1 MSTVEIHDCG
11 PISKLEFDLKPGTV
25 TELVGASGSGKS
37 TTTDIVAFALASDA
51 VRSTLRVTKRDGAK
65 NGLAKVDG
73 VIVKIGARA
82 TRAGGTETY
91 ALIDDGDGIGV
102 LIDPGIAKASSR
114 NLERIRSLV
123 TMAGVSVATTDIA
136 AFAGAA
142 MTAEEVKKLEKLP
155 AVDQVDRVKL
165 ALEERARMHEKSAER
180 IQGQIVEIG
189 TVPENKCEITSDEAL
204 KSLTSKSNELSGA
217 EASRAEAERAAG
229 LVDKMVVPDVNAL
242 REVVSGTEDSIL
254 KAQGEIIVAR
264 SKIAAL
270 EANITALETS
280 LAGLNTKLT
289 ADKSSVEAA
298 VKVSNDKAALAES
311 VKSRVTDEK
320 LESLRG
326 AVRIAEEKYQVS
338 KNDAANDALRQRRAL
353 LLSQV
358 EAEVKS
364 GADFRGKAKDVS
376 SLVTSVLN
384 VPGWKVADDLTV
396 MVNYRRGS
404 DGWFPFDELSPGER
418 AVRAITTAIRLK
430 GKPGKIGVVCIDQS
444 DWESL
449 DIDGRN
455 AVVACAAECRVSIV
469 VAHGT
474 LESRCEDCDATCHG
488 TRCEMCGGGV
498 TPVSGG
504 GILVNVLS

>member
-1 MSTVEIHDCG
+1 MSTVEILDSG

-25 TELVGASGSGKS
+25 TELVGANGSGKS

-51 VRSTLRVTKRDGAK
+51 ERTTLRVTKRDGAK

-91 ALIDDGDGIGV
+91 ALIDDGDGIGA
-102 LIDPGIAKASSR
+102 LIDPGIAKPSSR

-123 TMAGVSVATTDIA
+123 TMAGVSIATTDIA

-142 MTAEEVKKLEKLP
+142 MTAEEIKKLEKLP
-155 AVDQVDRVKL
+155 AVDQVERVKL
-165 ALEERARMHEKSAER
+165 ALEERARMHEKSSER

-217 EASRAEAERAAG
+217 EASRQEAERAAG
-229 LVDKMVVPDVNAL
+229 LVDQMVVPDVNAL
-242 REVVSGTEDSIL
+242 RDVVSDTEDSIL
-254 KAQGEIIVAR
+254 KTQGEITSLKA
-264 SKIAAL
+264 KIAS
-270 EANITALETS
+270 LETS
-280 LAGLNTKLT
+280 LAELNTKLA
-289 ADKSSVEAA
+289 ADKNSVEAA
-298 VKVSNDKAALAES
+298 VKVSNDKAALVES
-311 VKSRVTDEK
+311 VKSRVTEEK

-326 AVRIAEEKYQVS
+326 AVRIAEERYQVS
-338 KNDAANDALRQRRAL
+338 KNDAADDALRQRRAL

-364 GADFRGKAKDVS
+364 GADFRGKAKNVS
-376 SLVTSVLN
+376 SLITSVLN
-384 VPGWKVADDLTV
+384 IPDWKLADDLTV
-396 MVNYRRGS
+396 MVKYRRGS

-430 GKPGKIGVVCIDQS
+430 GKPGKIGVVCLDQS

-455 AVVACAAECRVSIV
+455 AVVACAAECNVSII
-469 VAHGT
+469 AGHCT
-474 LESRCEDCDATCHG
+474 LESRCEDCDAPCYG
-488 TRCEMCGGGV
+488 TQCDMCGGGV

-504 GILVNVLS
+504 EILVNVLS